1 MAGTQVV
8 GNIGMYFAAY
18 RLSQMGW
25 NVMPTSRN
33 ARGVD
38 LLAYDMSASRFH
50 GIQVKALS
58 KRNPVPLG
66 KSVEELM
73 GDWWIIVAQAATL
86 PVCFGR
92 LSAQSTLVFRV
103 PVLTSS
109 TSTISVYA
117 QAPPTGGAKAQM
129 FCEMV
134 DGPSLAPGLCLCGL
148 RRSALGAG
156 NRSHRPNSKLLN
168 NQKFCNSCC
177 KV

>member
-38 LLAYDMSASRFH
+38 LLAYDVSASRFH

-58 KRNPVPLG
+58 KRIPVPLG

-73 GDWWIIVAQAATL
+73 GDWWIIVAQAATQ
-86 PVCFGR
+86 PVCFVMKPQEVR
-92 LSAQSTLVFRV
+92 
-103 PVLTSS
+103 
-109 TSTISVYA
+109 
-117 QAPPTGGAKAQM
+117 
-129 FCEMV
+129 
-134 DGPSLAPGLCLCGL
+134 SLAHRGEKDQKVSYWLQPRQYDTEEFREAWSRIGH
-148 RRSALGAG
+148 G
-156 NRSHRPNSKLLN
+156 NVS
-168 NQKFCNSCC
+168 
-177 KV
+177 